1 MKKILLSLGMIVF
14 VGGLIV
20 GATGAFFSD
29 TETSTGNTFA
39 AGELDL
45 KIDNSSYGCDWN
57 NPTATAPTG
66 VWGPNA
72 ANSWQLS
79 DLTSQLFFS
88 FDDLKPGDYGEDT
101 ISMHVQN
108 NAWACMAFDLG
119 NTPENTVNEPEAD
132 ALDVTDGALG
142 G

>member
-45 KIDNSSYGCDWN
+45 KIDNSSYGFDWN
-57 NPTATAPTG
+57 RPGEQNPTG
-66 VWGPNA
+66 VWGPNE
-72 ANSWQLS
+72 ANSWGLS
-79 DLTSQLFFS
+79 NLTGQLFFD
-88 FDDLKPGDYGEDT
+88 FHDLKPGDYGEDT
-101 ISMHVQN
+101 ISIHVDDN
-108 NAWACMAFDLG
+108 DAWACMALALAG
-119 NTPENTVNEPEAD
+119 TPENGQNEPEIEQY
-132 ALDVTDGALG
+132 LP
-142 G
+142 